1 MTNKIIELYHRLKQ
15 ASDDYYISDLA
26 AEEYHL
32 VWRELESL
40 GYNPRQYPLEE
51 TE

>member
-1 MTNKIIELYHRLKQ
+1 MTNKILELYHKLKQ

-26 AEEYHL
+26 AEQYHT

-40 GYNPRQYPLEE
+40 GYDPLQYPSEKEE
-51 TE
+51 